1 MSPRVTTVSP
11 ALGRT
16 VVGGFYLVMAGV
28 HLGLVAADAQVYRHF
43 ADGALLPVVRVGWE
57 HVFMAAPQ
65 VWGLAVMAG
74 ELTLGALLLTGGRAA
89 VWGWYGVLAFHLL
102 LMLFGF
108 GFWLWSIPALVVLV
122 WLARRDPVMRGR
134 PLVGAA

>member
-1 MSPRVTTVSP
+1 M
-11 ALGRT
+11 
-16 VVGGFYLVMAGV
+16 
-28 HLGLVAADAQVYRHF
+28 
-43 ADGALLPVVRVGWE
+43 LLSR
-57 HVFMAAPQ
+57 F
-65 VWGLAVMAG
+65 
-74 ELTLGALLLTGGRAA
+74 
-89 VWGWYGVLAFHLL
+89 WYGVLAFHLL